1 MKRIFVFLSILL
13 LACAGFL
20 TAANAAACKH
30 HWLNAPGSK
39 TSCTEDVSV
48 EQVCTK
54 CGATQRVTKKA
65 TGHNFVQHAATS
77 PTCNEAGVITMRC
90 TNCGWTYYET
100 GAPATGEHYWKVAG
114 ERDSTCKSQ
123 GYTAYECKVC
133 GFEKKVDKPLATDHR
148 WESGEK
154 VKETCTTNGGDEE
167 ICFDCGKTRLINI
180 KPATGHDLRMI
191 NEVKPTCTKDGAF
204 IFACRTCGAEEKE
217 PIRATGHDYEESKR
231 VEPTCTKE
239 GSRQVKCKKCGHST
253 TETLPA
259 AGHKWKDT
267 GVTREPTCSQTGL
280 MGTKCRVCGKEST
293 RKIDA
298 LPHSFGNWMITKQAT
313 EKNDGTRKRTCQI
326 CGFAETASYSYAE
339 TAIQIFTTASKVNL
353 RQDAGSGKKLVNT
366 VAKKN
371 TCLGILLNAKADSKG
386 TVWFQVRYKNKLCW
400 VTSEFARAEIGLIDP
415 SIPRFPEKSGKE
427 LRHYFLKSFESA
439 VDALKLTETAYSDA
453 EISEWGN
460 DAVFVSGE
468 HYIEQI
474 VLHGEGYTLY
484 GVKVGDKIKE
494 ALKTLKG
501 ENLVL
506 DSESADEYVYRVP
519 CLTDALE
526 VDDEGFCAYLSV
538 IVDQNNTVQEIHL
551 YSFSNTFYWSSL

>member
-1 MKRIFVFLSILL
+1 MGGREIISGFEQIIDLSPAPAFIG
-13 LACAGFL
+13 LAKETTG
-20 TAANAAACKH
+20 AAAQPTAIDPVVEIAVEGNIINT
-30 HWLNAPGSK
+30 LGNSMN
-39 TSCTEDVSV
+39 SV
-48 EQVCTK
+48 
-54 CGATQRVTKKA
+54 
-65 TGHNFVQHAATS
+65 
-77 PTCNEAGVITMRC
+77 
-90 TNCGWTYYET
+90 
-100 GAPATGEHYWKVAG
+100 
-114 ERDSTCKSQ
+114 
-123 GYTAYECKVC
+123 
-133 GFEKKVDKPLATDHR
+133 
-148 WESGEK
+148 
-154 VKETCTTNGGDEE
+154 
-167 ICFDCGKTRLINI
+167 
-180 KPATGHDLRMI
+180 
-191 NEVKPTCTKDGAF
+191 
-204 IFACRTCGAEEKE
+204 
-217 PIRATGHDYEESKR
+217 
-231 VEPTCTKE
+231 
-239 GSRQVKCKKCGHST
+239 
-253 TETLPA
+253 
-259 AGHKWKDT
+259 
-267 GVTREPTCSQTGL
+267 
-280 MGTKCRVCGKEST
+280 
-293 RKIDA
+293 
-298 LPHSFGNWMITKQAT
+298 
-313 EKNDGTRKRTCQI
+313 QI
-326 CGFAETASYSYAE
+326 CGFYMGIVRLQGQVDGF
-339 TAIQIFTTASKVNL
+339 IQ
-353 RQDAGSGKKLVNT
+353 QDAGSGKKLVNT